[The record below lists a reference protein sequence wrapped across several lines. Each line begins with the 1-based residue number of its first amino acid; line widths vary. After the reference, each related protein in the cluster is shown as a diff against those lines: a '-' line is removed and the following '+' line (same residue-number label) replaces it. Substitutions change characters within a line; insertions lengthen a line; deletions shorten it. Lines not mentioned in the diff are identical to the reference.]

1 MVLAL
6 ACGCSKEKTLK
17 SPESETE
24 TGTKAGSVKQSTS
37 KHKNQPTK
45 DAKKRDESVMQ
56 KTNTEEAELVGEV
69 IDAWCYCSKVMGDGR
84 GKEHEKCAKLCVA
97 GGVSAGILT
106 DDGTVYIAAKHQGY
120 KGANGILLPYVAK
133 RVRVKGWIAER
144 GGCKVVK
151 VREVELVEAENES
164 KENGTEKKVE
174 DSSNKAEETGK
185 DPSEIL
191 MEHVSEDFL
200 YE

>member
-1 MVLAL
+1 MAMVMVLAL

-84 GKEHEKCAKLCVA
+84 GKEHETRFA
-97 GGVSAGILT
+97 GCPLRVHATSGFFEFDVIDVCGDAGT
-106 DDGTVYIAAKHQGY
+106 DHGP
-120 KGANGILLPYVAK
+120 L
-133 RVRVKGWIAER
+133 
-144 GGCKVVK
+144 
-151 VREVELVEAENES
+151 
-164 KENGTEKKVE
+164 
-174 DSSNKAEETGK
+174 
-185 DPSEIL
+185 
-191 MEHVSEDFL
+191 
-200 YE
+200 

>member
-1 MVLAL
+1 MKHSKLFLPAL
-6 ACGCSKEKTLK
+6 LTIPLILGLIACK
-17 SPESETE
+17 SQTAEISEDKSVTE
-24 TGTKAGSVKQSTS
+24 
-37 KHKNQPTK
+37 
-45 DAKKRDESVMQ
+45 KRDASVDVSKKVNTQ
-56 KTNTEEAELVGEV
+56 KAELVGEV

-144 GGCKVVK
+144 GGIKVVK
-151 VREVELVEAENES
+151 VKEVELLDSDNEKD
-164 KENGTEKKVE
+164 KEKTE
-174 DSSNKAEETGK
+174 
-185 DPSEIL
+185 
-191 MEHVSEDFL
+191 
-200 YE
+200 